1 MKKFV
6 KTAALAVAVLLLA
19 ALVAPTLL
27 RGKIA
32 AIVKREANAA
42 LRAELD
48 FDRLDISLLRHF
60 PNASLELKGL
70 RLSGVDAFAGDTI
83 LAARRISVVVSPLSL
98 LGDGGF
104 EVRKILLDRPAV
116 HGRKLADGS
125 VNWDIAVPSDQPE
138 AADEA
143 ADAPSSFRLSVRD
156 FRIDGAE
163 VRYDDDSSRMHFSVA
178 PLSLRLRGDLSAAR
192 SDLELALTAEGLRL
206 VSGGIPLLSGAEAE
220 LDAVIGADLEAGR
233 YTFSRNRLRL
243 NAIEV
248 GLDGWV
254 ELRDEAVAMDLRAG
268 CDEVQFKEVLSLVPA
283 FYTREF
289 RNLSAS
295 GALAMDLWAR
305 GELRDGRLPAF
316 GFSTSVTDGSF
327 RYSSLPKAVTDI
339 QIALSVANPGGGMDA
354 TVVDL
359 SRFGLKMAGNSLS
372 ATFRAT
378 SLASDP
384 AFSAAVDGVVDL
396 GAVREVYP
404 LERGVE
410 LAGRIMAD
418 LKASGRMSDIE
429 AQRYEKLGAAGR
441 FVVEGVTLTLPDLP
455 EVHVRRAA
463 ATITPQAM
471 TLGECGVTMGGSD
484 LAANGQL
491 TNYLGYLLRGDVLA
505 GRLYVKSELLDLNEI
520 LAAAPGQPA
529 DGAETSA
536 DAADA
541 SADAATR
548 APEVPRN
555 LDLSLHTDL
564 RRILFQKMTI
574 SDLQGE
580 MRVAG
585 GTLSL
590 QRLAMGLFG
599 GKASVSGSY
608 STAAGAASPELKLSM
623 NFSDASF
630 QRTFEQLD
638 AVQRLAP
645 LFAKT
650 GGTYGMTIDL
660 RTPLDASMSPVMERF
675 DATGE
680 IRSADVRIQNIE
692 AFDALAKALGND
704 ALRRIEAKDV
714 AIRFAVRNGRIA
726 TEPFDLRM
734 GGVSMNLAGSTGLDQ
749 TIDYTARVQLPSGAA
764 GGLVE
769 KIGVNIGGT
778 FSSPKIT
785 LGVKEAA
792 EEAVKNVVDRQIEK
806 LTGSKSLSEEVERQA
821 ERLRAEAAAAGEKL
835 VRAAEEQRQK
845 LVDGAESKGALATV
859 AARKAGDKLVEE
871 AQKQAEKLRT
881 EAERQI
887 EKLTAEKSE

>member
-70 RLSGVDAFAGDTI
+70 RLSGIDAFAGDTI

-316 GFSTSVTDGSF
+316 GFSTSVTDGS
-327 RYSSLPKAVTDI
+327 SLPKAVTDI

-410 LAGRIMAD
+410 LAGRITAD

-599 GKASVSGSY
+599 GKASASGGY

-680 IRSADVRIQNIE
+680 IRSADIRIQNIE

-749 TIDYTARVQLPSGAA
+749 TIDYTARVQQPSGAA

-806 LTGSKSLSEEVERQA
+806 LTGGKSLSEEVERQA

-845 LVDGAESKGALATV
+845 LVDGAESKGALAKV